1 MSFLPDIAASKVAG
15 LCGLHKY
22 QQPVEV
28 MFDMLYKHIPTK
40 VAIDALMTA
49 ENRRPFNKIKNE
61 VLRNKD
67 IMNIVGRAVR
77 STKGVENITPILE
90 GVESQARTAIALRY
104 SEYSESVRS
113 LLVDEVRGAVAKQRG
128 IQNENAGLN
137 TYENTHAVEVKDRN
151 TMTFKKTY
159 EKFKLNGRTDGF
171 VTEHN
176 RVVDAKERTRWW
188 TEPPLY
194 DEIQLRVYMELTGAK
209 EAELFESFPDGR
221 TRTTKYENDPIK
233 WSVINSGILGA
244 VEKMQSAI
252 DNPAELRDIVFA
264 NTV

>member
-22 QQPVEV
+22 QAPDEV

-40 VAIDALMTA
+40 VAMDAIMSA
-49 ENRRPFNKIKNE
+49 ENRRPFNKVKNE
-61 VLRNKD
+61 ILRNKD

-90 GVESQARTAIALRY
+90 GVEAQARTALALRY
-104 SEYSESVRS
+104 SDLSDSVRDV
-113 LLVDEVRGAVAKQRG
+113 LVGEVRGAVAKQRG

-137 TYENTHAVEVKDRN
+137 TYENVHAVEVKDRN

-171 VTEHN
+171 VSEHN

-194 DEIQLRVYMELTGAK
+194 DEIQLRVYMELTGAS

-233 WSVINSGILGA
+233 WHVINTALLAA
-244 VEKMQSAI
+244 VDKMQSAI
-252 DNPAELRDIVFA
+252 DNPDQLRTIVFA